1 MIVIVL
7 VTTYCGNLVAFL
19 TFPKIDSQ
27 VKTVAELVEAR
38 GKIQWGMRGG
48 TYLEDFI
55 KNTEVEK
62 YKILHEAAI
71 FYQDENEDIIEDV
84 RRGKHVHIDWRSNL
98 QYIQR
103 REYLKTDSCDFS
115 LSMEEFME
123 EQIAMVLPIN
133 SPYLNLFNLEIT
145 RLHQM
150 GLIERWIKEYLPPKD
165 RCSKQSSLIEV
176 VNHRV
181 NLEDMQGCFLV
192 LFFGFMSGFF
202 FFFTECIWR
211 FYRRRQEREIIKP
224 FTD

>member
-1 MIVIVL
+1 MIVL

-19 TFPKIDSQ
+19 TFPKIDTQ
-27 VKTVAELVEAR
+27 VKTVAELVHAR
-38 GKIQWGMRGG
+38 GNIQWGMRAG
-48 TYLEDFI
+48 TYLEEFI
-55 KNTEVEK
+55 KNTDVEK
-62 YKILHEAAI
+62 YKILNDGAI
-71 FYQDENEDIIEDV
+71 FYNDENEDIINDV
-84 RRGKHVHIDWRSNL
+84 RNGKHVHIDWRSNL

-115 LSMEEFME
+115 LSVEEFME
-123 EQIAMVLPIN
+123 EQIALLLPMN

-165 RCSKQSSLIEV
+165 RCSKQTSLIEV

-192 LFFGFMSGFF
+192 LLLGFISGFVF
-202 FFFTECIWR
+202 FFSECIWR